1 MTAPLLSVRDLAV
14 TFRSDEG
21 DVTAVRGM
29 SFDVMPGEVL
39 AVVGESGSGKSVT
52 SLAIMGLLPRSARV
66 SGSAMF
72 DGRELIGAG
81 VKELRKIRGKDI
93 AMIFQDPMTA
103 LNPVFTV
110 GSQIAEAITLH
121 NDMNDKAAWERA
133 TELLNLVGI
142 PDPKRRVRLY
152 PHEYSGGMRQRAMI
166 AMAIANEPKLLI
178 ADEPTTALDVT
189 IQAQVLQVI
198 RQAQAVTGA
207 AMVLI
212 THDLGVV
219 AGLADRVNVMYAG
232 AVFESGDI
240 DDIFYRTAN
249 PYTLGLLGSIP
260 ILTARVSDKL
270 TPIPGA
276 PPNLLRLPEGCPF
289 RPRCVFATEVC
300 HGSEPDL
307 MAVNGGRHRSRC
319 YHIDKVAEAR
329 AGSTV

>member
-1 MTAPLLSVRDLAV
+1 MIEPLLAVRDLTV
-14 TFRSDEG
+14 TFRGDDG

-52 SLAIMGLLPRSARV
+52 SLAIMGLLPRSATV
-66 SGSAMF
+66 TGSVMFAGQELLGADNKAM
-72 DGRELIGAG
+72 
-81 VKELRKIRGKDI
+81 RKIRGKDI

-110 GSQIAEAITLH
+110 GEQIVEAITLH
-121 NDMNDKAAWERA
+121 QEVSKNQAQDQA
-133 TELLNLVGI
+133 TELLAQVGI
-142 PDPKRRVRLY
+142 PDPGRRIKLY

-166 AMAIANEPKLLI
+166 AMSMANGPKLLI

-198 RQAQAVTGA
+198 RKAQAVTGA
-207 AMVLI
+207 AMMLI

-219 AGLADRVNVMYAG
+219 AGLADRINVMYAG
-232 AVFESGDI
+232 AVFESGGI

-260 ILTARVSDKL
+260 ILTSRTADRL
-270 TPIPGA
+270 TPIPGS
-276 PPNLLRLPEGCPF
+276 PPNLLHLPQGCPF
-289 RPRCVFATEVC
+289 RPRCVFASDVC
-300 HGSEPDL
+300 NEAEPEL
-307 MAVNGGRHRSRC
+307 IAVNGDQHSSRC
-319 YHIDKVAEAR
+319 YHIDKVENAR
-329 AGSTV
+329 AGVTA